1 MCAALLVLQV
11 YYATL
16 DPEPTKLLVDLLH
29 QQGQRAIV
37 GKVRTVLGHPAHK
50 HAHAAASYQQ
60 LQCRT
65 KLCQRMASLDP

>member
-1 MCAALLVLQV
+1 MCAAMLQV

-37 GKVRTVLGHPAHK
+37 GKVSTVPGQHND
-50 HAHAAASYQQ
+50 AAS
-60 LQCRT
+60 T
-65 KLCQRMASLDP
+65 AAMHA